1 MTEKQNCDSYKE
13 VLDRLEAVNKYLNL
27 PDAIYNRLRVAKRSI
42 IVSVPVMMDDGTVKF
57 FEGYRVQHNTARGPA
72 KGGIR
77 YHPNVNLREITALAA
92 LMTWKCALVDIPFG
106 GAKGGIACDTIKMSR
121 DEIKRMTRR
130 YTHELLQFIGPEQ
143 DIPAPDMYT
152 DEKVMAWIMD
162 TYSMSKG
169 YSVPGVV
176 TGKPICIGG
185 SLGRKDA
192 TSKGLVAVLLEAVK
206 DMKLS
211 VEGLKIAIIGFGNV
225 GATAAR
231 LLYEKGAKV
240 VAVSDSKGAIYN
252 PKGLDIINVLK
263 FKAQNKTVIG
273 YKPADDIT
281 LEELIAIDCDVL
293 IPAAVEGQINSSNA
307 KNIKAKIIAEGANA
321 PTTPDADRILNDKGI
336 VILPDILANAGG
348 VVVSYFEWVQDLQ
361 RFFWKENEVYTKLE
375 EIMTNAYKQVRILS
389 IDKKVDMRTSA
400 LMLGVKRVAEAV
412 SARGLYP

>member
-1 MTEKQNCDSYKE
+1 MTEKQSDSYKE
-13 VLDRLEAVNKYLNL
+13 VLDRLEAVNKLLNL
-27 PDAIYNRLRVAKRSI
+27 PDAIYNRLRVPKRSI

-77 YHPNVNLREITALAA
+77 YHPNVTLNEITALAA

-106 GAKGGIACDTIKMSR
+106 GAKGGIACDTTKMSR

-185 SLGRKDA
+185 SLGRRDA

-211 VEGLKIAIIGFGNV
+211 VEGLKIAVIGFGNV

-231 LLYEKGAKV
+231 LLHEKGAKV
-240 VAVSDSKGAIYN
+240 IAVSDSKGAICN
-252 PKGLDIINVLK
+252 PKGLDITDVLK
-263 FKAQNKTVIG
+263 FKAQNKTLIG
-273 YKPADDIT
+273 YKPAENIT

-293 IPAAVEGQINSSNA
+293 IPAAVEGQINSKNA
-307 KNIKAKIIAEGANA
+307 KNINAKIIAEGANA
-321 PTTPDADRILNDKGI
+321 PTTPDADKILNDKGI
-336 VILPDILANAGG
+336 IILPDILANAGG

-375 EIMTNAYKQVRILS
+375 EIMTNGYKQVSVLS